1 MAPLTRSA
9 AGTSLFTPAA
19 QPPRHTEIIN
29 VDDEDDEQQ
38 SLEDEETNG
47 DGQSYASQSED
58 QDETMDEGMDGV
70 NGEPASETGS
80 EVSVQGSVEQSNFSL
95 SNKGQDTPLFTAAGA
110 QEALHPLRRTA
121 DRVTRQIEAF
131 ADKLDQFKRQNSTDE
146 FNSAQ
151 AAYKLVESYRDLA
164 NNAIKEIQKQQ
175 VLDRA
180 KSGFRSS
187 GTQEEKSTEEIR
199 RLQLESDTWRLL
211 LNLISIDDPSSR
223 ARYKA
228 GQQTAFQ
235 ELHRYSTD
243 REIWEQFL
251 NADQYGLECV
261 IAMRWL
267 EETSKTGDQDI
278 DLLIATMENQSQ
290 RGDGLWS
297 HGWLYTKE
305 AIKGHKRLRAWPQP
319 LEPNDP
325 GISRSLLSKDEQKP
339 LITQLDPDA
348 VTRQNHTLETQDQSF
363 ELATWAT
370 CWKMLRQGENWTKIR
385 EWAENHLEGWRA
397 VSLCGSSVDPKSAS
411 TQYPADDGHTRLMN
425 SRAQDSWRSACSS
438 LTRNKNVNDFQRAV
452 YALLAGET
460 EAAANVCRGW
470 DDYLYVFFNRVV
482 LSRYQG
488 FCRQFQRKLS
498 HSPTTPVTFKP
509 EPAGH
514 AELQKYLVFLKGNK
528 RVSGETRNPFRNMQ
542 AAILSQ
548 GYDSFFPALAHAVSD
563 VSAAKSGNTSIVPVL
578 PHKAVDES
586 YFIAADDPEALKI
599 AAHVYVVA
607 SARGYARADSHFI
620 ETASVIVAGHIANLE
635 DRGLFHLI
643 PLYAS
648 LLPTSMCHSVLAK
661 ILIDILDPEEK
672 RQQVQLANKYNID
685 INTVLDVQ
693 WAWVKEKVSAVDH
706 SRGIT
711 GYSRMSRRSD
721 GSKHLVSPKPDL
733 IGVSVSEEDDKMIRS
748 LEWLRVTDGQWDK
761 ICDLGTWLYRK
772 FMVADKLAAARELS
786 FRMRTADISIE
797 KFGSDII
804 SMPPQD
810 LGYSEATTPT
820 SPTKSKRNSLH
831 LHRRST
837 SGSNNI
843 GLLSAY
849 NQCQAMRDLESL
861 ILGLDAV
868 EAFAIIHEQRSKT
881 KRRRDSGT
889 LKVMGQELE
898 ECVGVLE
905 DWIAAVTDEEWL
917 LKSPDPEEEKDFAHI
932 RTTYIPELVLD
943 YHNAM
948 YFASYCLERNDLLT
962 QCMVTSI
969 WVANYQHITL
979 AFTQAQRMAE
989 LMEVLALSSKALVI
1003 RNTSSPKSSKD
1014 ELIQEVKIWDVE
1026 VTEDEKKRIGLTSAY
1041 DPAI

>member
-1 MAPLTRSA
+1 MS
-9 AGTSLFTPAA
+9 
-19 QPPRHTEIIN
+19 
-29 VDDEDDEQQ
+29 
-38 SLEDEETNG
+38 G
-47 DGQSYASQSED
+47 DGQSFDSQSED
-58 QDETMDEGMDGV
+58 QGEFMDESRDGV
-70 NGEPASETGS
+70 DGETASETGS
-80 EVSVQGSVEQSNFSL
+80 DVATLESIEQPIFGL
-95 SNKGQDTPLFTAAGA
+95 SNKSQDASLFTAVGA

-146 FNSAQ
+146 FNNAQ
-151 AAYKLVESYRDLA
+151 AAYKLVASYRDLA
-164 NNAIKEIQKQQ
+164 NNAIKEIEKQQ
-175 VLDRA
+175 IVDRA
-180 KSGFRSS
+180 KTGFRSS
-187 GTQEEKSTEEIR
+187 GTQEVKSAEEIR

-278 DLLIATMENQSQ
+278 DGLITEMERQSQ
-290 RGDGLWS
+290 RGEGLWA

-339 LITQLDPDA
+339 LVTQLDPDA
-348 VTRQNHTLETQDQSF
+348 MIRQNNALEAQDKSF

-370 CWKMLRQGENWTKIR
+370 CWKMLRQGENWTKVR

-397 VSLCGSSVDPKSAS
+397 ISLCGSSVDPKSAS

-425 SRAQDSWRSACSS
+425 SRAQDSWRSACSA
-438 LTRNKNVNDFQRAV
+438 LTRNKTVDDFQRAV

-460 EAAANVCRGW
+460 EAAAAVCTSW

-498 HSPTTPVTFKP
+498 HSPSTPVVFKP

-514 AELQKYLVFLKGNK
+514 TELQKYLVYLKGNE
-528 RVSGETRNPFRNMQ
+528 RVSGETRNPFRNIQ

-548 GYDSFFPALAHAVSD
+548 GYDSFFPALAHAVSH
-563 VSAAKSGNTSIVPVL
+563 VSNEKFGKTSVVPQL
-578 PHKAVDES
+578 PHKPVEES
-586 YFIAADDPEALKI
+586 FFIAADDEEALKI

-607 SARGYARADSHFI
+607 SARGYARADTHFI
-620 ETASVIVAGHIANLE
+620 ETASILVAGHISNLE
-635 DRGLFHLI
+635 QRGMFRLI

-648 LLPTSMCHSVLAK
+648 LLPTSMGHGVLAK
-661 ILIDILDPEEK
+661 IFIDIVDPK
-672 RQQVQLANKYNID
+672 DKVRQVRLADKYGID
-685 INTVLDVQ
+685 IQTVLDVQ
-693 WAWVKEKVSAVDH
+693 WSWVKENVSAIDH
-706 SRGIT
+706 SRGVT
-711 GYSRMSRRSD
+711 GYSRVYRRGD
-721 GSKHLVSPKPDL
+721 GIKQLVSPKPDL
-733 IGVSVSEEDDKMIRS
+733 IGDTVSEEDDKMIRS
-748 LEWLRVTDGQWDK
+748 LEWLRVTDGQWDR
-761 ICDLGTWLYRK
+761 ICELGTWLYRK
-772 FMVADKLAAARELS
+772 FLLADKLAAARELS
-786 FRMRTADISIE
+786 FRMRLADISIE
-797 KFGSDII
+797 KFGCDII

-810 LGYSEATTPT
+810 TGFAEATTPT

-831 LHRRST
+831 RRSL
-837 SGSNNI
+837 SGSHNI
-843 GLLSAY
+843 ALIAAY
-849 NQCQAMRDLESL
+849 NECQAMRDLESL
-861 ILGLDAV
+861 ILGLDSV
-868 EAFAIIHEQRSKT
+868 EQFAIVHEQRSKT

-898 ECVGVLE
+898 ECVSVLE
-905 DWIAAVTDEEWL
+905 EWIGAVTDEEWL
-917 LKSPDPEEEKDFAHI
+917 PTSANADEEKDFAQI
-932 RTTYIPELVLD
+932 RTTYLPELLLD

-948 YFASYCLERNDLLT
+948 YYASFCLERNDLLT
-962 QCMVTSI
+962 QCMIVSI
-969 WVANYQHITL
+969 WVANYDHITR
-979 AFTQAQRMAE
+979 AFTQAKRMSE
-989 LMEVLALSSKALVI
+989 LMDALALSGKALVN
-1003 RNTSSPKSSKD
+1003 RNTKSPKD
-1014 ELIQEVKIWDVE
+1014 ERSQELSIWDVE
-1026 VTEDEKKRIGLTSAY
+1026 VTEEEKKRIGLTSAL
-1041 DPAI
+1041 DRQL